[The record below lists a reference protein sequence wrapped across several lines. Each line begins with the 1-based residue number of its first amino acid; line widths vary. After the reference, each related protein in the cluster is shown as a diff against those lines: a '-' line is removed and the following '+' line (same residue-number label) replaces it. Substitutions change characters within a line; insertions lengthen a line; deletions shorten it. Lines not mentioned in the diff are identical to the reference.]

1 MIDLQKFID
10 AQEDTINDVYAE
22 LAQGKKRSHW
32 MWFVFPQLTAL
43 GRSATA
49 VKYGI
54 ESIDEVQAYLAHP
67 VLRNRLL
74 KCIELVC

>member
-1 MIDLQKFID
+1 MIKTNQPPR
-10 AQEDTINDVYAE
+10 N
-22 LAQGKKRSHW
+22 
-32 MWFVFPQLTAL
+32 P
-43 GRSATA
+43 GRFTTA